1 MNLKRTLIPP
11 FVLLIACCSVPDL
24 NEKEVLLQAKKEAIQ
39 ISSLRKEFMYGMMWL
54 YVDENNETFTGWVKE
69 TYSNENFK
77 SLGYL
82 KKGQKQ
88 GLWLGWHENGVQK
101 SKIQW
106 NLDSL
111 SGTYQLW
118 HSNKTI
124 HVTGQTLDGEM
135 DGEWKEYYT
144 NGNLQALSLHDYGKC
159 ISKKNQDIFLLS
171 RRTSDKDQSK
181 FKEIITGFDDLD
193 EINLPRIDHVYIAIG
208 KKLDSSELLYI
219 PKSDRDNFI
228 RVDCEYVLKIAKKAF
243 DNGAKSIAIVSA
255 IGADKNSYNLY
266 LKTKGNME
274 NLIKKIGY
282 SKTIFAQPSHLLGK
296 RVNESFK
303 LDVSLIELG
312 GKIFAPLMLGP
323 FSDFKFV
330 EARDVAKAM
339 VQKMNDDSS
348 GLTILRYKD
357 FVNI

>member
-1 MNLKRTLIPP
+1 MEKTRTL
-11 FVLLIACCSVPDL
+11 LIGASGLVG
-24 NEKEVLLQAKKEAIQ
+24 NEIFE
-39 ISSLRKEFMYGMMWL
+39 
-54 YVDENNETFTGWVKE
+54 
-69 TYSNENFK
+69 
-77 SLGYL
+77 
-82 KKGQKQ
+82 
-88 GLWLGWHENGVQK
+88 
-101 SKIQW
+101 
-106 NLDSL
+106 
-111 SGTYQLW
+111 
-118 HSNKTI
+118 
-124 HVTGQTLDGEM
+124 
-135 DGEWKEYYT
+135 
-144 NGNLQALSLHDYGKC
+144 C
-159 ISKKNQDIFLLS
+159 ISKENQDIFLLS
-171 RRTSDKDQSK
+171 RRNSDKDQNK
-181 FKEIITGFDDLD
+181 FKEIITEFDDLD

-219 PKSDRDNFI
+219 RKSDRNNFI
-228 RVDCEYVLKIAKKAF
+228 RIDCEYVLKIAKKAF
-243 DNGAKSIAIVSA
+243 DNGARSIAIVSA

-312 GKIFAPLMLGP
+312 GKIFSPLMLGP

>member
-1 MNLKRTLIPP
+1 MEKTRTL
-11 FVLLIACCSVPDL
+11 LIGASGLVG
-24 NEKEVLLQAKKEAIQ
+24 NEIFE
-39 ISSLRKEFMYGMMWL
+39 
-54 YVDENNETFTGWVKE
+54 
-69 TYSNENFK
+69 
-77 SLGYL
+77 
-82 KKGQKQ
+82 
-88 GLWLGWHENGVQK
+88 
-101 SKIQW
+101 
-106 NLDSL
+106 
-111 SGTYQLW
+111 
-118 HSNKTI
+118 
-124 HVTGQTLDGEM
+124 
-135 DGEWKEYYT
+135 
-144 NGNLQALSLHDYGKC
+144 C
-159 ISKKNQDIFLLS
+159 ISKENQDIFLLS
-171 RRTSDKDQSK
+171 RRTSDKDQNK
-181 FKEIITGFDDLD
+181 FKEIITEFDDLD

-208 KKLDSSELLYI
+208 KKLGSGELLYI
-219 PKSDRDNFI
+219 SKSDRDNFI

-243 DNGAKSIAIVSA
+243 DNGARSIAIVSA

-303 LDVSLIELG
+303 LDVSIIELG
-312 GKIFAPLMLGP
+312 GKIFSPLMLGP
-323 FSDFKFV
+323 FSNFKFV

>member
-1 MNLKRTLIPP
+1 MEKTRTL
-11 FVLLIACCSVPDL
+11 LIGASGLVG
-24 NEKEVLLQAKKEAIQ
+24 NEIFE
-39 ISSLRKEFMYGMMWL
+39 
-54 YVDENNETFTGWVKE
+54 
-69 TYSNENFK
+69 
-77 SLGYL
+77 
-82 KKGQKQ
+82 
-88 GLWLGWHENGVQK
+88 
-101 SKIQW
+101 
-106 NLDSL
+106 
-111 SGTYQLW
+111 
-118 HSNKTI
+118 
-124 HVTGQTLDGEM
+124 
-135 DGEWKEYYT
+135 
-144 NGNLQALSLHDYGKC
+144 C
-159 ISKKNQDIFLLS
+159 ISKENQDIFLLS
-171 RRTSDKDQSK
+171 RRTSDKDQNK
-181 FKEIITGFDDLD
+181 FKEIITEFDDLD

-219 PKSDRDNFI
+219 RKSDRNNFI
-228 RVDCEYVLKIAKKAF
+228 RIDCEYVLKIAKKAF
-243 DNGAKSIAIVSA
+243 DNGARSIAIVSA

-312 GKIFAPLMLGP
+312 GKIFSPLMLGP

>member
-1 MNLKRTLIPP
+1 MEKTRTL
-11 FVLLIACCSVPDL
+11 LIGASGLVG
-24 NEKEVLLQAKKEAIQ
+24 NEIFE
-39 ISSLRKEFMYGMMWL
+39 
-54 YVDENNETFTGWVKE
+54 
-69 TYSNENFK
+69 
-77 SLGYL
+77 
-82 KKGQKQ
+82 
-88 GLWLGWHENGVQK
+88 
-101 SKIQW
+101 
-106 NLDSL
+106 
-111 SGTYQLW
+111 
-118 HSNKTI
+118 
-124 HVTGQTLDGEM
+124 
-135 DGEWKEYYT
+135 
-144 NGNLQALSLHDYGKC
+144 C
-159 ISKKNQDIFLLS
+159 ISKENQDIFLLS
-171 RRTSDKDQSK
+171 RRTSDKDQNK
-181 FKEIITGFDDLD
+181 FKEIITEFDDLD

-219 PKSDRDNFI
+219 RKSDRNNFI
-228 RVDCEYVLKIAKKAF
+228 RIDCEYVLKIAKKAF

-312 GKIFAPLMLGP
+312 GKIFSPLMLGP

>member
-1 MNLKRTLIPP
+1 MEKTRTL
-11 FVLLIACCSVPDL
+11 LIGASGLVG
-24 NEKEVLLQAKKEAIQ
+24 NEIFE
-39 ISSLRKEFMYGMMWL
+39 
-54 YVDENNETFTGWVKE
+54 
-69 TYSNENFK
+69 
-77 SLGYL
+77 
-82 KKGQKQ
+82 
-88 GLWLGWHENGVQK
+88 
-101 SKIQW
+101 
-106 NLDSL
+106 
-111 SGTYQLW
+111 
-118 HSNKTI
+118 
-124 HVTGQTLDGEM
+124 
-135 DGEWKEYYT
+135 
-144 NGNLQALSLHDYGKC
+144 C
-159 ISKKNQDIFLLS
+159 ISKENQDIFLLS
-171 RRTSDKDQSK
+171 RRTSDKDQNK
-181 FKEIITGFDDLD
+181 FKEIITEFDDLD

-219 PKSDRDNFI
+219 RKSDRNNFI
-228 RVDCEYVLKIAKKAF
+228 RIDCEYVLKIAKKAF
-243 DNGAKSIAIVSA
+243 DNGARSIAIVSA
-255 IGADKNSYNLY
+255 IGADINSYNLY

-312 GKIFAPLMLGP
+312 GKIFSPLMLGP

>member
-1 MNLKRTLIPP
+1 MEKTRTLL
-11 FVLLIACCSVPDL
+11 VGASGLVG
-24 NEKEVLLQAKKEAIQ
+24 NEIFE
-39 ISSLRKEFMYGMMWL
+39 
-54 YVDENNETFTGWVKE
+54 
-69 TYSNENFK
+69 
-77 SLGYL
+77 
-82 KKGQKQ
+82 
-88 GLWLGWHENGVQK
+88 
-101 SKIQW
+101 
-106 NLDSL
+106 
-111 SGTYQLW
+111 
-118 HSNKTI
+118 
-124 HVTGQTLDGEM
+124 
-135 DGEWKEYYT
+135 
-144 NGNLQALSLHDYGKC
+144 C

-181 FKEIITGFDDLD
+181 FKEIITEFDDLD

-219 PKSDRDNFI
+219 PKTDRDNFI

-312 GKIFAPLMLGP
+312 GKIFSPLMLGP

>member
-1 MNLKRTLIPP
+1 MEKTRTL
-11 FVLLIACCSVPDL
+11 LIGASGLVG
-24 NEKEVLLQAKKEAIQ
+24 NEIFE
-39 ISSLRKEFMYGMMWL
+39 
-54 YVDENNETFTGWVKE
+54 
-69 TYSNENFK
+69 
-77 SLGYL
+77 
-82 KKGQKQ
+82 
-88 GLWLGWHENGVQK
+88 
-101 SKIQW
+101 
-106 NLDSL
+106 
-111 SGTYQLW
+111 
-118 HSNKTI
+118 
-124 HVTGQTLDGEM
+124 
-135 DGEWKEYYT
+135 
-144 NGNLQALSLHDYGKC
+144 C
-159 ISKKNQDIFLLS
+159 ISKENQDIFLLS
-171 RRTSDKDQSK
+171 RRTADKDQNK
-181 FKEIITGFDDLD
+181 FKEIITEFDDLD

-208 KKLDSSELLYI
+208 KKLSSSELLYI
-219 PKSDRDNFI
+219 SKSDRDNFI

-243 DNGAKSIAIVSA
+243 DNGARSIAIVSA

-312 GKIFAPLMLGP
+312 GKIFSPLMLGP

>member
-1 MNLKRTLIPP
+1 MEKTRTL
-11 FVLLIACCSVPDL
+11 LIGASGLVG
-24 NEKEVLLQAKKEAIQ
+24 NEIFE
-39 ISSLRKEFMYGMMWL
+39 
-54 YVDENNETFTGWVKE
+54 
-69 TYSNENFK
+69 
-77 SLGYL
+77 
-82 KKGQKQ
+82 
-88 GLWLGWHENGVQK
+88 
-101 SKIQW
+101 
-106 NLDSL
+106 
-111 SGTYQLW
+111 
-118 HSNKTI
+118 
-124 HVTGQTLDGEM
+124 
-135 DGEWKEYYT
+135 
-144 NGNLQALSLHDYGKC
+144 C
-159 ISKKNQDIFLLS
+159 ISKENQDIFLLS
-171 RRTSDKDQSK
+171 RRTSDKDQNK
-181 FKEIITGFDDLD
+181 FKEIIAEFDDLD
-193 EINLPRIDHVYIAIG
+193 EINLPRIDHVYIAFG
-208 KKLDSSELLYI
+208 KKLGSSELLYI
-219 PKSDRDNFI
+219 SKSDRDNFI

-243 DNGAKSIAIVSA
+243 DNGARSIAIVSA

-312 GKIFAPLMLGP
+312 GKIFSPLMLGP